1 MIEQK
6 ITKNLS
12 LSPLTTFK
20 IGGLAKYFLKVS
32 DQRELIKAIKWSKNK
47 KISYFILGGGSN
59 ILISDQGFD
68 GLVIKLDFNTIKVL
82 PSQSRNRV
90 RVLVGA
96 GASLP
101 KLVDFSLTHDLT
113 GLEWLSGIPGTV
125 GGAVRGNAG
134 VREHSIS
141 KSIQSVKVLK
151 KGIVKKLK
159 TKEIKFAYR
168 QSIFKQNKDIILE
181 VILILQK
188 GISQETRKIILKN
201 IRYRILTQ
209 PSECSTGCI
218 FKNVEFTKILQDVL
232 IKNPKIK
239 QFKLTG
245 KVPAGWLIEQC
256 GLKEKK
262 IGGAKIS
269 EKHANFIVNIDSA
282 QAKDV
287 LDLIKIIKSKVKAKF
302 KLDLEEEIGHVGF

>member
-6 ITKNLS
+6 ITKNLP
-12 LSPLTTFK
+12 LAPLTTFK

-32 DQRELIKAIKWSKNK
+32 NQTELIETIKWAKNK

-68 GLVIKLDFNTIKVL
+68 GLVIKLDFNKIKIL